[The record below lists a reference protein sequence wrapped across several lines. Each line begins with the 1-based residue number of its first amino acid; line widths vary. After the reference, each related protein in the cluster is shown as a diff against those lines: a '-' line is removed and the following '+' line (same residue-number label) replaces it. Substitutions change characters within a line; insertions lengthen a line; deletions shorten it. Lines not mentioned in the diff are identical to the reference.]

1 LFGRRYG
8 PASFARRDFG
18 SMGSNYEDILKN
30 LEKGTNGAKFST
42 SSTSSGAR
50 GFTMGSNSGSS
61 GGARYTTSNSMG
73 GGSYG
78 SQAGKTYV
86 RTTSTGYTYGN
97 AGSFRGNG
105 TVIGGD

>member
-1 LFGRRYG
+1 
-8 PASFARRDFG
+8 
-18 SMGSNYEDILKN
+18 MGSNYEDILKN

-50 GFTMGSNSGSS
+50 GFTMGSNSGST
-61 GGARYTTSNSMG
+61 GGARYTTTNSMG
-73 GGSYG
+73 GGSYGSYG

-86 RTTSTGYTYGN
+86 RTASSGYTYGN